1 MRLGLAA
8 MLLTLLISACS
19 GQEKPSANSQSTS
32 ASTWNTSDANAQ
44 VNGNTWVAWR
54 KVAGQEIGALRQV
67 GRDVLLGDVQTA
79 PWKYFGQVVAVGG
92 QVGTIYEFA
101 PESDWR
107 KQTGSN
113 GELIYLTAF
122 DGMAVEFVNAGP
134 VGVTTRGNFLSGWGY
149 AVGYVAIGLANGGR
163 VQGLRIVGR
172 VEVRKTTAAA
182 PSAPPQTMDEFAAAW
197 KYAVGRVGRPDWA
210 ALSFKPVVPGG
221 SSQAVRP
228 EGTGHILGIEYDP
241 GRRMGM
247 VNANFFLTDD
257 RLRPGQG
264 DEVRQGVRALL
275 AALQPAITD
284 AALTQLLAEIGIGTD
299 ADILQV
305 PKRTTTS
312 SVGTITTACGKET
325 QGRLAGTLWCMITV
339 KP

>member
-1 MRLGLAA
+1 MGLGLAA

-19 GQEKPSANSQSTS
+19 GQAKPSASTMS
-32 ASTWNTSDANAQ
+32 TPASTWNTSDTSAQ

-54 KVAGQEIGALRQV
+54 EVAGQEIGALRQV
-67 GRDVLLGDVQTA
+67 GRDVLLDDVQSA
-79 PWKYFGQVVAVGG
+79 PWNYFGQVVAVGG

-113 GELIYLTAF
+113 GELIYLTTI
-122 DGMAVEFVNAGP
+122 DGVAVEFVNAGP
-134 VGVTTRGNFLSGWGY
+134 VGVTARGSFFSGWGLP
-149 AVGYVAIGLANGGR
+149 VGYVAIGLANGGS

-172 VEVRKTTAAA
+172 AEVRETAVVV
-182 PSAPPQTMDEFAAAW
+182 PSTPPKTMDEFAAAW

-221 SSQAVRP
+221 SSQEVRP
-228 EGTGHILGIEYDP
+228 EGTGRSLGIEYDP

-247 VNANFFLTDD
+247 LNVTFFLTDE
-257 RLRPGQG
+257 RLHPDHG
-264 DEVRQGVRALL
+264 DEVRQAARALL
-275 AALQPAITD
+275 AALEPTITD

-299 ADILQV
+299 ADILQG
-305 PKRTTTS
+305 PNRTTAS
-312 SVGTITTACGKET
+312 SVGTITTACGQET
-325 QGRLAGTLWCMITV
+325 QGPLAGTLWCMITV